1 MLLTPAAP
9 PLPVTSRPNPGPF
22 VPGWKNQPCGN
33 ENGPQ
38 SCLEGGK
45 SVEPVCAEPGCER
58 NAYFLPT
65 FRRFPME
72 RKSLFMLFQF
82 LSCLTVVWYFRAIL
96 PRLSPDLTV

>member
-9 PLPVTSRPNPGPF
+9 PLPVTSRPNPGPP
-22 VPGWKNQPCGN
+22 VPGCKNQPCGH
-33 ENGPQ
+33 ENGPE
-38 SCLEGGK
+38 LFPEGGK
-45 SVEPVCAEPGCER
+45 SVEPGCER

-82 LSCLTVVWYFRAIL
+82 LSCLTVVWYLRAIL